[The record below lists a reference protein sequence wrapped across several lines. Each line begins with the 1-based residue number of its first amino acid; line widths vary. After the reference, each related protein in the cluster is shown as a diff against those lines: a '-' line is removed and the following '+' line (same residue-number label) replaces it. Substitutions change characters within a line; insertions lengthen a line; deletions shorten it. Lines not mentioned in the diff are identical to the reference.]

1 MTAIAVTADDFGLCR
16 EIDEAI
22 CLLHDRGIV
31 RRASLIVNTPSF
43 DTSVAAL
50 RERPALEVAIHL
62 NLTDGQPI
70 LPADTVP
77 TLVDDRGSFHG
88 GRHYGIVG
96 RILSGRMRRDEVHRE
111 WRAQIAKAHA
121 AGLALHEL
129 NSHGHLHLLPQLH
142 DIVLALRREFNIP
155 QVRLVHSFEW
165 PRGVLLHL
173 CSLGLRRKLKRDG
186 ISAAWPDRTFG
197 LRHPGS
203 IDTRIKLG
211 DLAAGERNTVELI
224 VHPSRGTNAYHD
236 RWGYA
241 GDDVLNWLLGHSP
254 SKP

>member
-1 MTAIAVTADDFGLCR
+1 
-16 EIDEAI
+16 
-22 CLLHDRGIV
+22 
-31 RRASLIVNTPSF
+31 LIVNTPSF

-62 NLTDGQPI
+62 NLTDGQPV
-70 LPADTVP
+70 LPADAVP
-77 TLVDDRGSFHG
+77 TLVDDRGRFYG

-111 WRAQIAKAHA
+111 WRAQIAKAHG

-155 QVRLVHSFEW
+155 QVRLVHIVRMASRRAAASVLARPAAEAEA
-165 PRGVLLHL
+165 RRHISGV
-173 CSLGLRRKLKRDG
+173 
-186 ISAAWPDRTFG
+186 ADRTFG

-211 DLAAGERNTVELI
+211 DLAAGERSTVELI

-241 GDDVLNWLLGHSP
+241 GDDVLNWLLGNSP